1 MKKLSVFCVALILS
15 SILFVAFTFV
25 KLGGIVGRVGP
36 ADAATGVSLIAGQ
49 DTMSV
54 PVNQGSFSFT
64 KLKEGV
70 YTLVIK
76 ANAPYKD
83 AVIENVAVKDSTTTD
98 LGEVRLKQ

>member
-25 KLGGIVGRVGP
+25 KLGGIVGRIGP
-36 ADAATGVSLIAGQ
+36 SDAAISVSLITGQ
-49 DTMSV
+49 DTTSV
-54 PVNQGSFSFT
+54 PVNQGSFSFS

-98 LGEVRLKQ
+98 MGEVRLKQ

>member
-36 ADAATGVSLIAGQ
+36 VDAVTGVSLIAGR
-49 DTMSV
+49 DTTSV
-54 PVNQGSFSFT
+54 TVNQGSFSFT
-64 KLKEGV
+64 QLKEGV
-70 YTLVIK
+70 YTIVIK